1 MLRFEAHANDTNLL
15 AEPGTSLI
23 HVERRELATTSV
35 WMLALD
41 QEYSEFYALA
51 RLEPKLV
58 KMKACLD

>member
-1 MLRFEAHANDTNLL
+1 
-15 AEPGTSLI
+15 
-23 HVERRELATTSV
+23 
-35 WMLALD
+35 MLALD